1 MLNFDELMV
10 DVTALSLLKLALS
23 FKFLKVEVHM

>member
-1 MLNFDELMV
+1 MMNFDELV